1 MHAEP
6 AKVIILPKIFRFAL
20 DMVRR
25 NLLLQLIMQNDL
37 LNRLEIDLR
46 NLLEMVRTRLAD
58 APLAALQQRRDLESW
73 NALEC
78 IAHLNVFQE
87 MYLPRI
93 ERAVHL
99 SKARRWKPTPT
110 VQYTMVGRRVIKNAN
125 IASFVPRKTPKRYDF
140 AHQPMGKEVIK
151 TFLIN
156 AERLL
161 RNIQAAREVDINRA
175 KIGWGPSGFFKLT
188 LGNTLEWLVL
198 HGQRHILQA
207 TKASGN

>member
-1 MHAEP
+1 
-6 AKVIILPKIFRFAL
+6 
-20 DMVRR
+20 
-25 NLLLQLIMQNDL
+25 MQNDL

-46 NLLEMVRTRLAD
+46 DLLEMVRTRLAD
-58 APLAALQQRRDLESW
+58 APAEALQQRRDMNAW

-93 ERAVHL
+93 ERAIHL
-99 SKARRWKPTPT
+99 SKARRWKPASD
-110 VQYTMVGRRVIKNAN
+110 VRYTMVGRRVTKNADL
-125 IASFVPRKTPKRYDF
+125 AHYKPRKTPKRYDF
-140 AHQPMGKEVIK
+140 AHLPLGKEVIK

-156 AERLL
+156 SERLL
-161 RNIQAAREVDINRA
+161 RNIQAAREVDINKA

-198 HGQRHILQA
+198 HGQRHVQQA
-207 TKASGN
+207 TNSITH